1 MHKKFVDKNF
11 RMILLVGAVF
21 LLSISLVMAVDLPTY
36 NQFYGSISFTNGS
49 RAFDGMSVEAY
60 SGGFLSLSGVS
71 LNGKY
76 GYEDVFII
84 ENLRENDTISFY
96 VNGSFMINVQFRNED
111 ITNLNF
117 TINSSVPVVPIVC
130 SSGTTLCSDN
140 VCRASCDVCSSGNTR
155 CSDGVCR
162 SNCGGGSSNNNNNRV
177 ISGSSGTRTTI
188 VVANKTTTPAFS
200 FEQSIKKPLLAFLS
214 DQYENNRVGLIIL
227 IILFSIAIL
236 LIAIVL
242 ILFVV
247 RKLRSQNSVGIN
259 PVAEREKRVA
269 DWKQLEKEK
278 GIEEQKNRIT
288 RLPIVGQEIKPVAVN
303 PVGAKPLVKPL
314 EVTKPIPSKSFFA
327 KFAESFNPSS
337 SRPAGAASSKSMSVE
352 GHGLARPAVP
362 IKSSAP
368 SSSAKPPVNALGG
381 NGSLVESDGP
391 LRVEISKGL
400 VEGRAALN
408 ADDFGKIRA
417 SYNTVKRLY
426 NSLKYRD
433 YKTYYAILDFYNE
446 IIKLEY

>member
-117 TINSSVPVVPIVC
+117 TINSSVPVVPIVCSSGTTLCSDNVCRASCDVC

-381 NGSLVESDGP
+381 NG
-391 LRVEISKGL
+391 
-400 VEGRAALN
+400 
-408 ADDFGKIRA
+408 
-417 SYNTVKRLY
+417 
-426 NSLKYRD
+426 
-433 YKTYYAILDFYNE
+433 
-446 IIKLEY
+446 